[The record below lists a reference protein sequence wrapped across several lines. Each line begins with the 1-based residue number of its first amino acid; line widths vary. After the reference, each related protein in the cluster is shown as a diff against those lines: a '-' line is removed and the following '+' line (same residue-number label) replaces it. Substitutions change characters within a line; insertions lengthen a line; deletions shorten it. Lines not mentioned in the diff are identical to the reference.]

1 MVAKNKKKPVGKFLI
16 YGLLS
21 FILYYLLIAKQDI
34 ITEYFTRGRFYAFL
48 PIAAAFVFSFVHGNT
63 TDLFWKVLGVEA
75 KKRREVK

>member
-1 MVAKNKKKPVGKFLI
+1 MVAKSKKKPVGKFLI

-34 ITEYFTRGRFYAFL
+34 ITEYFTRGGFYAFL
-48 PIAAAFVFSFVHGNT
+48 PLAAAFVFSFVHGNT